1 MIYFL
6 FGSETKRSKK
16 KLTFTMRPNEIEE
29 LANFAGA
36 LKGEFGVLVNELEL
50 NKRDEHVRDVSAG
63 FTVLCRKLNLMAR
76 KSV

>member
-1 MIYFL
+1 MIL
-6 FGSETKRSKK
+6 FKEKK
-16 KLTFTMRPNEIEE
+16 EKKNIRLTFSMRPNEIEE

-36 LKGEFGVLVNELEL
+36 LKGEFGVLVDELEL

>member
-1 MIYFL
+1 MIL
-6 FGSETKRSKK
+6 FKEKK
-16 KLTFTMRPNEIEE
+16 EKKNIRLTFSMRPNEIEE

-36 LKGEFGVLVNELEL
+36 LKGEFGVLVDELEL

-63 FTVLCRKLNLMAR
+63 FTVLCRKLNSMAR

>member
-1 MIYFL
+1 MIL
-6 FGSETKRSKK
+6 FKENKEKK
-16 KLTFTMRPNEIEE
+16 NIRLTFSMRPNEIEE

-36 LKGEFGVLVNELEL
+36 LKGEFGGLVDELEL

-63 FTVLCRKLNLMAR
+63 FTVLCRKLNSMAR